1 MNNFDVTDWV
11 NLSDIPSVSSYK
23 VEELYDSVISFW
35 KTMSGGRYS
44 GIYQA
49 SFSKPKDVVHKS
61 MGYIGESGFLPKRLS
76 DLRSAATKGNKVSH
90 HHCGVYLREESIDH
104 HKVFVR
110 CLITDENNLSSLEKW
125 LHNQHKEKFGYE
137 KGFAWQEA
145 SGGIRSYRTQIQD
158 KIKRLDSLDAC
169 EKVLDA
175 LNERIKE
182 LKGESL

>member
-1 MNNFDVTDWV
+1 MNNFDITDWV
-11 NLSDIPSVSSYK
+11 NLSDIPAVSSYK

-35 KTMSGGRYS
+35 KSFSGGRYT

-61 MGYIGESGFLPKRLS
+61 IGYIGESGFLPKRLS
-76 DLRSAATKGNKVSH
+76 DLRSSATQGNKVSH

-104 HKVFVR
+104 RKVFVR
-110 CLITDENNLSSLEKW
+110 CLLTDENNLEKY
-125 LHNQHKEKFGYE
+125 LQKQHREKFGYE

-158 KIKRLDSLDAC
+158 KIKRIESVEVC
-169 EKVLDA
+169 EQLIEA
-175 LNERIKE
+175 LNQQIIK
-182 LKGESL
+182 LKE